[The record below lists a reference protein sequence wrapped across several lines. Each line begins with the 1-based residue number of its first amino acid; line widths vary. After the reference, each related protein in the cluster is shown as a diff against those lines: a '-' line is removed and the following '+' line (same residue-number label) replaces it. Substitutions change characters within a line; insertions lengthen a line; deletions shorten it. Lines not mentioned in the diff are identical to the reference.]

1 MEHRFCYPSV
11 TPLPRRPIDGA
22 LLPPAAGLSA
32 PSSARVWHSYLDGGS
47 RTAEAGLPNGLVVE
61 ATAGPR
67 AVAVC

>member
-22 LLPPAAGLSA
+22 LLPPAVGLSG
-32 PSSARVWHSYLDGGS
+32 PSSARVRHLYLHEGS
-47 RTAEAGLPNGLVVE
+47 RTAETVIPNGRVVE
-61 ATAGPR
+61 ATAAPR